1 MTLSDGVN
9 MCYVEILFLQMSFWK
24 SHPTALTLVRVS
36 QSRGSHLGFS
46 LFKKK
51 HDKKRKRRNENSSIK
66 MSMMYLLNICPF
78 MNRFKLYF

>member
-1 MTLSDGVN
+1 MTLSDVVN
-9 MCYVEILFLQMSFWK
+9 MCYMEILFLQMSFWK
-24 SHPTALTLVRVS
+24 SHLTALTLVRVS